1 MPLPESTERRHD
13 QAVQEIARL
22 RFAFP
27 NEEHPDFKT
36 YLNIPEPT
44 MAVPNKEGD
53 PICPDI
59 VVTSTSRNVLQMT
72 AVVESIGTVAEE
84 KARSLWLPCSQLPV
98 PFSLYVPLES
108 VAEAKR
114 VLKKLKIK
122 VSGLRSWRYL
132 VGFKTIEVANIYD
145 RLSPLAM
152 LLPRAL
158 IPHRLLET

>member
-1 MPLPESTERRHD
+1 MPLPESIERRHE

-27 NEEHPDFKT
+27 NEERLDFRT
-36 YLNIPEPT
+36 YVNIPEPA
-44 MAVPNKEGD
+44 MAVPTKEGA
-53 PICPDI
+53 PIYPDI
-59 VVTSTSRNVLQMT
+59 VVTSTPRNVLQMT

-98 PFSLYVPLES
+98 PFYLYVPLES
-108 VAEAKR
+108 VAEAKD

-132 VGFKTIEVANIYD
+132 VGFKTIEVADIYN
-145 RLSPLAM
+145 RPNPLAM

-158 IPHRLLET
+158 IPRRLLET